1 MTKIDINKY
10 NKTEGDTLPANDW
23 NGLHAILSNKVNE
36 LVDASNEFGNSITF
50 LNTKTSGID
59 WRNIFVNSLV
69 TGYVMHFPQ
78 ETITRTLP
86 GNWAAFSLKSNLQV
100 TFSGTGSTT
109 VTYKLLEPYPT
120 GIVPVLWVNLDEPE
134 ITAIDNVQIGQ
145 F

>member
-1 MTKIDINKY
+1 MTKIDINTY

-23 NGLHAILSNKVNE
+23 NDLHAILSNKVNE
-36 LVDASNEFGNSITF
+36 LVDASNEFGSSITF

-59 WRNIFVNSLV
+59 WSNIFVNSLV
-69 TGYVMHFPQ
+69 TRVVMSIPGQ
-78 ETITRTLP
+78 TINKTLP

-109 VTYKLLEPYPT
+109 VTYKVLDPYTT

-134 ITAIDNVQIGQ
+134 ITAVDNVQIGQ